1 MSSNAMNMGIFQ
13 SRMENGKRNS
23 STLSSANNMPIQGQG
38 VYSMGY
44 MHLVV
49 VVQGRVGSP
58 RSKVGSPQS
67 KVLSGKGK

>member
-1 MSSNAMNMGIFQ
+1 MSSNAMNMGIFR

-38 VYSMGY
+38 VYSVGY
-44 MHLVV
+44 MHFVAVV
-49 VVQGRVGSP
+49 EGGVGS
-58 RSKVGSPQS
+58 SQS

>member
-1 MSSNAMNMGIFQ
+1 MSCNAMNMGIFQ

-23 STLSSANNMPIQGQG
+23 SMLSSANNMPIQGQG

-49 VVQGRVGSP
+49 VQGRVSSP
-58 RSKVGSPQS
+58 RSKVGSPRS

>member
-49 VVQGRVGSP
+49 VVQGRVS
-58 RSKVGSPQS
+58 SPQS

>member
-1 MSSNAMNMGIFQ
+1 MSCNAMNMGIFQ

-23 STLSSANNMPIQGQG
+23 SMLSSANNMPIQGQG

-49 VVQGRVGSP
+49 VVQGRVS
-58 RSKVGSPQS
+58 SPQS